1 MIHTHELNEDEEMFL
16 ERLWCLKEKG
26 KNSKRALMGTQEQAH
41 RQALF
46 KKFQDLQYMKESG
59 DMVVFLPPGEDYAR
73 DIIRR
78 RRLTEVLLYNVLKLE
93 MNTVE
98 TSACKIE
105 HIINQEVTDSIC
117 AFLGHPIQCP
127 HGGPIP
133 RGHCCEERDE
143 NIEPLI
149 KPLSKMPIGEK
160 VKVVFIS
167 SDEGGVLR
175 RLTSLGVYPGAVVN
189 IRQNQPTAVLRAG
202 ETDIA
207 LEPLLMDRIYCRSV
221 NLY

>member
-1 MIHTHELNEDEEMFL
+1 MIQDSEFNEDQEMFL
-16 ERLWCLKEKG
+16 ERLWFLKEKG
-26 KNSKRALMGTQEQAH
+26 KNTQRALMGTREQGGRHELLA
-41 RQALF
+41 Q
-46 KKFQDLQYMKESG
+46 FQKTGYMKV
-59 DMVVFLPPGEDYAR
+59 DGEHVDFTPKGEACAR
-73 DIIRR
+73 NFIRR

-93 MNTVE
+93 MHTVE

-105 HIINQEVTDSIC
+105 HIINEEVTESIC
-117 AFLGHPIQCP
+117 AFLGHPLQCP

-133 RGHCCEERDE
+133 RGKCCGERGE

-149 KPLSKMPIGEK
+149 KALDKMPIGK
-160 VKVVFIS
+160 KTKVVFIA

-189 IRQNQPTAVLRAG
+189 IRQHQPTAVLRVG

-207 LEPLLMDRIYCRSV
+207 LEPALVGRIYCR
-221 NLY
+221 LLA